1 MEITKIQALTK
12 QKYRIFLDGESAF
25 AVYKG
30 ELSRYHLEEGAVLPP
45 EVYEELVNRVLK
57 KRATLR
63 AMHILERTDKTEAQ
77 LRRKLEESE
86 YPKEAVE
93 SAIAYVTS
101 YGYLDDRR
109 YAEHY
114 IEWKKQGKGKARLKM
129 ELVQKGISREII
141 EEVLESTDFGETR
154 EMIRQIILKKRKTDI
169 PMNEKE
175 KQRIYGFL
183 MRKGFSSSDILAVMR
198 EEEWRNNTE
207 FRQIIQREVIFKT
220 LFS

>member
-25 AVYKG
+25 TVYKG

-45 EVYEELVNRVLK
+45 EVYEELVNGVLK

-77 LRRKLEESE
+77 LRKKLEESE

-109 YAEHY
+109 YAKHY
-114 IEWKKQGKGKARLKM
+114 IEWKKKGKGKARLKM

-154 EMIRQIILKKRKTDI
+154 EMIRQIILKKRKTNI

-175 KQRIYGFL
+175 KQKLYGFL
-183 MRKGFSSSDILAVMR
+183 MRKGFPSSDILAVMR
-198 EEEWRNNTE
+198 EEEWRNNIE
-207 FRQIIQREVIFKT
+207 F
-220 LFS
+220 

>member
-25 AVYKG
+25 TVYKG

-45 EVYEELVNRVLK
+45 EVYEELVNGVLK

-77 LRRKLEESE
+77 LRKKLEESE

-154 EMIRQIILKKRKTDI
+154 EMIRQIILKKRKTNI

-175 KQRIYGFL
+175 KQRLYGFL

-198 EEEWRNNTE
+198 EEEWRNNIE
-207 FRQIIQREVIFKT
+207 F
-220 LFS
+220 

>member
-1 MEITKIQALTK
+1 MEITKVQALTK

-169 PMNEKE
+169 PMNEKG
-175 KQRIYGFL
+175 KQRLYGFL

-207 FRQIIQREVIFKT
+207 F
-220 LFS
+220 

>member
-1 MEITKIQALTK
+1 MEITKVQALTK

-45 EVYEELVNRVLK
+45 EDYEELVNRVLK

-175 KQRIYGFL
+175 KQRLYGFL

-207 FRQIIQREVIFKT
+207 F
-220 LFS
+220 

>member
-25 AVYKG
+25 TVYKG

-45 EVYEELVNRVLK
+45 EVYEELVSKVLK

-77 LRRKLEESE
+77 LRKKLEESE

-109 YAEHY
+109 YAKHY

-154 EMIRQIILKKRKTDI
+154 EMIRQIILKKRKTNI

-175 KQRIYGFL
+175 KQKLYGFL
-183 MRKGFSSSDILAVMR
+183 MRKGFPSSDILAVMR
-198 EEEWRNNTE
+198 EEEWRNNIE
-207 FRQIIQREVIFKT
+207 F
-220 LFS
+220 

>member
-25 AVYKG
+25 TVYKG

-45 EVYEELVNRVLK
+45 EVYEELVNKVLK

-77 LRRKLEESE
+77 LRKKLEESE

-109 YAEHY
+109 YAKHY

-129 ELVQKGISREII
+129 ELAQKGISREII

-154 EMIRQIILKKRKTDI
+154 EMIRQIILKKRKTNI

-175 KQRIYGFL
+175 KQRLYGFL
-183 MRKGFSSSDILAVMR
+183 MRKGFASSDILAVMR
-198 EEEWRNNTE
+198 EEEWRNNIE
-207 FRQIIQREVIFKT
+207 F
-220 LFS
+220 

>member
-25 AVYKG
+25 TVYKG

-45 EVYEELVNRVLK
+45 EVYEELVNGVLK

-77 LRRKLEESE
+77 LRKKLEESE

-154 EMIRQIILKKRKTDI
+154 EMIRLIILKKRKTNI

-175 KQRIYGFL
+175 KQKLYGFL
-183 MRKGFSSSDILAVMR
+183 MRKGFPSSDILAVMR
-198 EEEWRNNTE
+198 EEEWRNNIE
-207 FRQIIQREVIFKT
+207 F
-220 LFS
+220 

>member
-129 ELVQKGISREII
+129 ELVQKGISRENI

-207 FRQIIQREVIFKT
+207 F
-220 LFS
+220 

>member
-1 MEITKIQALTK
+1 MEITKVQALTK

-77 LRRKLEESE
+77 LRRKLEKSE

-175 KQRIYGFL
+175 KQRLYGFL

-207 FRQIIQREVIFKT
+207 F
-220 LFS
+220 

>member
-63 AMHILERTDKTEAQ
+63 AMNILERTDKTEAQ

-207 FRQIIQREVIFKT
+207 F
-220 LFS
+220 

>member
-25 AVYKG
+25 TVYKG

-45 EVYEELVNRVLK
+45 EVYEELVNGVLK

-77 LRRKLEESE
+77 LRKKLEESE

-109 YAEHY
+109 YAKHY

-129 ELVQKGISREII
+129 ELAQKGISREII

-154 EMIRQIILKKRKTDI
+154 EMIRQIILKKRKTNI

-175 KQRIYGFL
+175 KQKLYGFL
-183 MRKGFSSSDILAVMR
+183 MRKGFPSSDILAVMR
-198 EEEWRNNTE
+198 EEEWRNNIE
-207 FRQIIQREVIFKT
+207 F
-220 LFS
+220 

>member
-45 EVYEELVNRVLK
+45 EVYEELVNRVLN
-57 KRATLR
+57 
-63 AMHILERTDKTEAQ
+63 ILERTDKTEAQ

-207 FRQIIQREVIFKT
+207 F
-220 LFS
+220 

>member
-93 SAIAYVTS
+93 SAIDYVTS

-175 KQRIYGFL
+175 KQRLYGFL

-198 EEEWRNNTE
+198 EEEWRNNIE
-207 FRQIIQREVIFKT
+207 F
-220 LFS
+220 

>member
-25 AVYKG
+25 TVYKG

-45 EVYEELVNRVLK
+45 EAYEELVNEVLK

-77 LRRKLEESE
+77 LRKKLEESE

-129 ELVQKGISREII
+129 ELAQKGISREII

-154 EMIRQIILKKRKTDI
+154 EMIRQIILKKRKTNI

-175 KQRIYGFL
+175 KQRLYGFL

-198 EEEWRNNTE
+198 EEEWRNNIE
-207 FRQIIQREVIFKT
+207 F
-220 LFS
+220 

>member
-1 MEITKIQALTK
+1 MEITKVQALTK

-101 YGYLDDRR
+101 YGYLNDRR

-175 KQRIYGFL
+175 KQRLYGFL

-207 FRQIIQREVIFKT
+207 F
-220 LFS
+220 

>member
-25 AVYKG
+25 TVYKG

-45 EVYEELVNRVLK
+45 EVYEELVNGVLK

-77 LRRKLEESE
+77 LRKKLEESE

-109 YAEHY
+109 YAKHY

-154 EMIRQIILKKRKTDI
+154 EMIRQIILKKRKTNI

-175 KQRIYGFL
+175 KQRLYGFL
-183 MRKGFSSSDILAVMR
+183 MRKGFASSDILAVMR
-198 EEEWRNNTE
+198 EEEWRNNIE
-207 FRQIIQREVIFKT
+207 F
-220 LFS
+220 

>member
-1 MEITKIQALTK
+1 MEITKVQALTK

-114 IEWKKQGKGKARLKM
+114 IEWKKQGNGKARLKM

-175 KQRIYGFL
+175 KQRLYGFL

-207 FRQIIQREVIFKT
+207 F
-220 LFS
+220 

>member
-63 AMHILERTDKTEAQ
+63 AMHILERTDKTEVQ

-175 KQRIYGFL
+175 KQRLYGFL

-207 FRQIIQREVIFKT
+207 F
-220 LFS
+220 

>member
-12 QKYRIFLDGESAF
+12 QKYRIVLDGESVF
-25 AVYKG
+25 TVYKG

-45 EVYEELVNRVLK
+45 EVYEELVNGVLK

-77 LRRKLEESE
+77 LRKKLEESE

-109 YAEHY
+109 YAKHY

-129 ELVQKGISREII
+129 ELAQKGISREII

-154 EMIRQIILKKRKTDI
+154 EMIRQIILKKRKTNI

-175 KQRIYGFL
+175 KQRLYGFL

-198 EEEWRNNTE
+198 EEEWRNNIE
-207 FRQIIQREVIFKT
+207 F
-220 LFS
+220 

>member
-1 MEITKIQALTK
+1 
-12 QKYRIFLDGESAF
+12 
-25 AVYKG
+25 
-30 ELSRYHLEEGAVLPP
+30 
-45 EVYEELVNRVLK
+45 
-57 KRATLR
+57 
-63 AMHILERTDKTEAQ
+63 MHILERTDKTEAQ

-129 ELVQKGISREII
+129 ELVQK
-141 EEVLESTDFGETR
+141 VLESTDFGETR

-175 KQRIYGFL
+175 KQRLYGFL

-198 EEEWRNNTE
+198 EEEWRNNIE
-207 FRQIIQREVIFKT
+207 F
-220 LFS
+220 

>member
-25 AVYKG
+25 TVYKG

-45 EVYEELVNRVLK
+45 EVYEELVNGVLK

-77 LRRKLEESE
+77 LRKKLEESE

-129 ELVQKGISREII
+129 ELAQKGISREII

-154 EMIRQIILKKRKTDI
+154 EMIRQIILKKRKTNI

-175 KQRIYGFL
+175 KQRLYGFL
-183 MRKGFSSSDILAVMR
+183 MRKGFSSSDILAVIR
-198 EEEWRNNTE
+198 EEEWRNNIE
-207 FRQIIQREVIFKT
+207 F
-220 LFS
+220 

>member
-63 AMHILERTDKTEAQ
+63 AMHILERTDKTEVQ

-129 ELVQKGISREII
+129 ELVQKGIPREII

-175 KQRIYGFL
+175 KQRLYGFL

-207 FRQIIQREVIFKT
+207 F
-220 LFS
+220 

>member
-1 MEITKIQALTK
+1 MEITKVQALTK

-114 IEWKKQGKGKARLKM
+114 IECKKQGKGKARLKM

-175 KQRIYGFL
+175 KQRLYGFL

-207 FRQIIQREVIFKT
+207 F
-220 LFS
+220 

>member
-114 IEWKKQGKGKARLKM
+114 IEWKKHGKGKARLNM

-175 KQRIYGFL
+175 KQRLYGFL

-198 EEEWRNNTE
+198 EEEWRNNIE
-207 FRQIIQREVIFKT
+207 F
-220 LFS
+220 

>member
-45 EVYEELVNRVLK
+45 EVYKELVNRVLK

-207 FRQIIQREVIFKT
+207 F
-220 LFS
+220 

>member
-93 SAIAYVTS
+93 SAITYVTS

-175 KQRIYGFL
+175 KQRLYGFL

-198 EEEWRNNTE
+198 EEEWRNNIE
-207 FRQIIQREVIFKT
+207 F
-220 LFS
+220 

>member
-1 MEITKIQALTK
+1 MEITKVQALTK

-175 KQRIYGFL
+175 KQRLYGFL

-198 EEEWRNNTE
+198 EEEWWNNIE
-207 FRQIIQREVIFKT
+207 F
-220 LFS
+220 

>member
-154 EMIRQIILKKRKTDI
+154 EMIRQIILKKRKIDI

-175 KQRIYGFL
+175 KQRLYGFL

-198 EEEWRNNTE
+198 EEEWRNNIE
-207 FRQIIQREVIFKT
+207 F
-220 LFS
+220 

>member
-57 KRATLR
+57 KRGTLR

-207 FRQIIQREVIFKT
+207 F
-220 LFS
+220 

>member
-25 AVYKG
+25 TVYKG

-45 EVYEELVNRVLK
+45 EVYEELVNGVLK

-77 LRRKLEESE
+77 LRKKLEESE

-109 YAEHY
+109 YAKHY

-154 EMIRQIILKKRKTDI
+154 EMIRQIILKKRKTNI

-175 KQRIYGFL
+175 KQRLYGFL
-183 MRKGFSSSDILAVMR
+183 MRKGFSSSDILAVIR
-198 EEEWRNNTE
+198 EEEWRNNIE
-207 FRQIIQREVIFKT
+207 F
-220 LFS
+220 

>member
-1 MEITKIQALTK
+1 MEITKIQALTE

-207 FRQIIQREVIFKT
+207 F
-220 LFS
+220 

>member
-175 KQRIYGFL
+175 KQRLYGFL

-198 EEEWRNNTE
+198 EEE
-207 FRQIIQREVIFKT
+207 
-220 LFS
+220 

>member
-141 EEVLESTDFGETR
+141 VLESTDFGETR

-207 FRQIIQREVIFKT
+207 F
-220 LFS
+220 

>member
-1 MEITKIQALTK
+1 MEITKVQALTK

-169 PMNEKE
+169 PKNEKE
-175 KQRIYGFL
+175 KQRLYGFI

-207 FRQIIQREVIFKT
+207 F
-220 LFS
+220 

>member
-25 AVYKG
+25 TVYKG

-45 EVYEELVNRVLK
+45 EVYEELVNGVLK

-77 LRRKLEESE
+77 LRKKLEESE

-129 ELVQKGISREII
+129 ELAQKGISREII

-154 EMIRQIILKKRKTDI
+154 EIIRQIILKKRKTNI

-175 KQRIYGFL
+175 KQRLYGFL

-198 EEEWRNNTE
+198 EEEWRNNIE
-207 FRQIIQREVIFKT
+207 F
-220 LFS
+220 

>member
-12 QKYRIFLDGESAF
+12 QKYRVFLDGESAF
-25 AVYKG
+25 AVYKS

-45 EVYEELVNRVLK
+45 EVYEELVDKVLT
-57 KRATLR
+57 KRATMR
-63 AMHILERTDKTEAQ
+63 AMHILERADKTEAQ

-86 YPKEAVE
+86 YPKKAVE
-93 SAIAYVTS
+93 SAIAYVAS

-129 ELVQKGISREII
+129 ELAQKGISREII
-141 EEVLESTDFGETR
+141 EEVLEATDFGETR
-154 EMIRQIILKKRKTDI
+154 ETIRQLILKKRKSNTAMD
-169 PMNEKE
+169 EKE
-175 KQRIYGFL
+175 KQRLYGFL

-198 EEEWRNNTE
+198 EEEWQNNTE
-207 FRQIIQREVIFKT
+207 FE
-220 LFS
+220 

>member
-1 MEITKIQALTK
+1 MEITKIQVLTK

-25 AVYKG
+25 TVYKG

-45 EVYEELVNRVLK
+45 EVYEELVNGVLK

-77 LRRKLEESE
+77 LRKKLEESE

-109 YAEHY
+109 YAKHY

-129 ELVQKGISREII
+129 ELAQKGISREII

-154 EMIRQIILKKRKTDI
+154 EMIRQIILKKRKTNI

-175 KQRIYGFL
+175 KQRLYGFL
-183 MRKGFSSSDILAVMR
+183 MRKGFASSDILAVMR
-198 EEEWRNNTE
+198 EEEWRNNIE
-207 FRQIIQREVIFKT
+207 F
-220 LFS
+220 

>member
-30 ELSRYHLEEGAVLPP
+30 ELSRYRLEEGAVLPP

-175 KQRIYGFL
+175 KQRLYGFL

-198 EEEWRNNTE
+198 EEEWWNNIE
-207 FRQIIQREVIFKT
+207 F
-220 LFS
+220 